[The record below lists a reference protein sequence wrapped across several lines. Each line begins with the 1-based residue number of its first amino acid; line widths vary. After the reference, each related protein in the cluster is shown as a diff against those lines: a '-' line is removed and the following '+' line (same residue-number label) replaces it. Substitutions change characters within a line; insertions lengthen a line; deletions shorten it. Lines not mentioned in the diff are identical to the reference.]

1 MALEQDGSGLM
12 IYVVLDQRVTL
23 ETVLTVAGVDTTVDI
38 PRTSPSCVIQQSLIL
53 MVSYYFLVL

>member
-1 MALEQDGSGLM
+1 M